1 MISVKFD
8 HVTKVL
14 GQSSAVDNLNLEIGP
29 GELFFLLGPS
39 GCGKTTALRLVA
51 GFYVPDEGRVFLN
64 ERDQSRVPPHK
75 RNTGMVFQNY
85 ALWPHMDVWNNVAY
99 GLKMRHVS
107 DREKK
112 QRVTRAL
119 ETVQMEAYA
128 QRLPN
133 QLSGGQQQRIALA
146 RALVIEPDV
155 ILLDEP
161 LSNLDAKLR
170 LEMRSQIKEIHH
182 KIARTMIYVT
192 HDQAEALSM
201 ADRIAVMREGRIVQV
216 GTPRQLYTRPNSTF
230 VAEFIGGTNLL
241 PGRLEESGELLKVQT
256 PVGIVCAVNGDEGPA
271 RGDLVFCSVRP
282 ESVRLKLTA
291 GSANVVPSQGT
302 TQLTGK
308 IQSIM
313 YLGDSEQYCLRLADG
328 TLVYAV
334 QHNPTTRNVEVGDQV
349 GLQIDAR
356 DVVVLRREEPSD

>member
-1 MISVKFD
+1 LVHVKFD
-8 HVTKVL
+8 GVTKIL
-14 GQSSAVDNLNLEIGP
+14 GATRVIDGMTLEIDP

-51 GFYVPDEGRVFLN
+51 GFYIPDEGRIFFN
-64 ERDQSRVPPHK
+64 ERDQSGIPPHK

-107 DREKK
+107 ETEKK
-112 QRVTRAL
+112 KRVEGAL

-128 QRLPN
+128 GRLPN

-155 ILLDEP
+155 VLLDEP

-170 LEMRSQIKEIHH
+170 IEMRAQIKEIHR

-201 ADRIAVMREGRIVQV
+201 ADRIAVMRRGRIVQI
-216 GTPRQLYTRPNSTF
+216 GTPRELYTRAESAF
-230 VAEFIGGTNLL
+230 VAEFIGQTNLL
-241 PGRLEESGELLKVQT
+241 PGRLEEFGDLLKVRTQMGLLRALNVT
-256 PVGIVCAVNGDEGPA
+256 KGVGK
-271 RGDLVFCSVRP
+271 GDLVFCSVRP
-282 ESVRLKLTA
+282 ESVRL
-291 GSANVVPSQGT
+291 SAPEGP
-302 TQLTGK
+302 TGELHNEL
-308 IQSIM
+308 IGEVLSIM
-313 YLGDSEQYCLRLADG
+313 YLGDSEQYSLRLADG
-328 TLVYAV
+328 TLVRALE
-334 QHNPTTRNVEVGDQV
+334 HHPTTRKAEVGDRV
-349 GLQIDAR
+349 SLQLDAR
-356 DVVVLRREEPSD
+356 DVTVLPQEDRGE